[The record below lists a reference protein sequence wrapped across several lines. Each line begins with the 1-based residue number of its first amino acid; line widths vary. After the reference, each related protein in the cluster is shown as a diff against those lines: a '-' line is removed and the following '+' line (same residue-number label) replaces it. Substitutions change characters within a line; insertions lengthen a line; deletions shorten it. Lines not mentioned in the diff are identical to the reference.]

1 MTDPPPPT
9 SRRALRAAVEDPRP
23 EPGARRRAA
32 RRRGIVVLTVI
43 GALLAWG
50 VIALLFS
57 MLAPGDA
64 QPAGAPAADRG
75 PAPWATAL
83 PVPTLRGATPPEQS
97 AAPAEAPAPAP
108 ADGLCAEAAV
118 TEALAAGDDAAVIA
132 AAGGAAA
139 FRERVASGAVPC
151 IDLADPARV
160 WVVVNKQR
168 PYAPLEYAPSPL
180 VSAGTAADA
189 GHAILRTDAA
199 AALTQMVAA
208 ARAAGDGEIGAQNGY
223 RAYGM
228 QRSIYDAQV
237 AQRGAAGADLV
248 SARPGFSEHQSGLAV
263 DIVPCDPACGTL
275 DDLAGTPADAWIR
288 DHAWEYGWIVRYEE
302 GYTAITGYAYE
313 PWHLRYIGTD
323 LARAY
328 REGGFHSLEEFFEL
342 PPAPDYAD

>member
-1 MTDPPPPT
+1 MTDPPPPA
-9 SRRALRAAVEDPRP
+9 SRRALRGAVEAPRP
-23 EPGARRRAA
+23 EVGAARRAA

-43 GALLAWG
+43 GALLVWAI
-50 VIALLFS
+50 VAILFAV
-57 MLAPGDA
+57 LAPGDTDRA
-64 QPAGAPAADRG
+64 GAPAGAPA
-75 PAPWATAL
+75 PAPWVTAL
-83 PVPTLRGATPPEQS
+83 PVPTMQGATPPEPS
-97 AAPAEAPAPAP
+97 AEPVEAPAPAP
-108 ADGLCAEAAV
+108 TDGICVEPAM
-118 TEALAAGDDAAVIA
+118 TEALAAGDDAAVVA

-139 FRERVASGAVPC
+139 FRDRVASGAVPC

-180 VSAGTAADA
+180 VAAGTAADA
-189 GHAILRTDAA
+189 NHAILRTDAA
-199 AALTQMVAA
+199 AALAEMIAA
-208 ARAAGDGEIGAQNGY
+208 ARAAGAGEIGAQNGY

-228 QRSIYDAQV
+228 QRSIYAAQV

-263 DIVPCDPACGTL
+263 DVVPCDPACGTL

-313 PWHLRYIGTD
+313 PWHLRFIGTD